1 MTPEKLKQARLTLNI
16 TQEEMAHRVGVTYAT
31 WNRWENN
38 VHKPQKIYIE
48 KIESLLRV
56 IP

>member
-38 VHKPQKIYIE
+38 VHKPHKIYIK
-48 KIESLLRV
+48 KIESLLNE
-56 IP
+56 